1 MRVSVIIP
9 AGIIILIL
17 AIPGYVLAA
26 SDDDMKFYAAGDPVY
41 ISGEAP
47 GSQSTG
53 LVAWIFG
60 QNYWSTDS
68 VNTRS
73 DGSYTYEIGG
83 GLTGSLSSGQY
94 FVVIQHPM
102 YNGIFDVT
110 VQEGSTSSGQTLVV
124 STAGESFVIS
134 GPGKLKGSAAAYA
147 LMNLLDSQNIDDT
160 YTVTTFFLEEPWLKA
175 DATET
180 WVVGSVF
187 SLEGTT
193 NVAPGERL
201 IYTFSPASGDFP
213 SSKQS
218 GESPYSTEITGQ
230 TDVEYGMPYNLW
242 NVRIDTEGMGPGTYI
257 FTIEAVSEGITI
269 QKYITLYEP
278 VSTPEIT
285 GRTTTQA
292 SPTYTKALV
301 TYGTTTATETPQAS
315 APVYLVIFSISAA
328 VLTAATGRNYR
339 RR

>member
-1 MRVSVIIP
+1 MRLSTIIP
-9 AGIIILIL
+9 AGIIILIF
-17 AIPGYVLAA
+17 AVPGYVLAA

-68 VNTRS
+68 VNTES

-83 GLTGSLSSGQY
+83 GLTGSLSPGQY
-94 FVVIQHPM
+94 FVIIQHPM

-124 STAGESFVIS
+124 STTGDSFVIS
-134 GPGKLKGSAAAYA
+134 GPGKLRGSAAAYA
-147 LMNLLDSQNIDDT
+147 LMNLIDSQNIDDT
-160 YTVTTFFLEEPWLKA
+160 YSVTTFYLEEPWLKA
-175 DATET
+175 DATEA
-180 WVVGSVF
+180 WVVGSVVR
-187 SLEGTT
+187 LAGTT

-201 IYTFSPASGDFP
+201 IYTFSPVSGDYP

-218 GESPYSTEITGQ
+218 GDASYSTGITGQ

-242 NVRIDTEGMGPGTYI
+242 TVGIDTEGMDAGTYI

-278 VSTPEIT
+278 VSTQEIT
-285 GRTTTQA
+285 EETTVR
-292 SPTYTKALV
+292 SPIYTDTSA
-301 TYGTTTATETPQAS
+301 TEGTKTATETPQAS

-328 VLTAATGRNYR
+328 VLTAAAGRNYR